1 MVPVRP
7 IKHNKGRR
15 IPSIEKLIISIALKL
30 RSIVVFANFVLVF
43 KVLKIPFIWSIVRF
57 NVSER
62 NEIFRKVIS
71 ELKSTDA
78 LVVLLFDPLS

>member
-43 KVLKIPFIWSIVRF
+43 KVLKIPFI
-57 NVSER
+57 
-62 NEIFRKVIS
+62 
-71 ELKSTDA
+71 
-78 LVVLLFDPLS
+78 